1 MSRYN
6 FKVTETKWQKYW
18 DDNNVFKTKVDYNK
32 KKFYCLEMFPYPS
45 GKIHMGHVRNY
56 TIGDVLA
63 RYKILQGY
71 NVLHPMGW
79 DSFGM
84 PAENAAKQNNLDPND
99 WTKKNIQT
107 MKSQLKKLGLS
118 VDWEREISTCAP
130 EYYKHQQQFFLELY
144 DKNLVYRKESY
155 VNWDPV
161 DQTVLANEQVIDGKG
176 WRSGAN
182 VERKKLNQ
190 WFFSISKFSEELLGG
205 LDTLNEWPN
214 KVKIM
219 QKNWIGKSLGCEVDF
234 KIQGNP
240 KINNVKCFT
249 TRPDTLFGF
258 SFLALSIDHPIS
270 KYYEND
276 DGFIEFKNNC
286 SKTGTTEE
294 SIAQAEKI
302 GFKTNLTA
310 TNPFDESIKVPVYF
324 ANFVLMDY
332 GFGAVFGCPAHDQR
346 DLDFALK
353 YKLAVKMVVK
363 PENKDVNFE
372 ITNEAYTG
380 SGIICNS
387 KFLDN
392 LKAPNESIPETIKI
406 LEERK
411 LGKKKINFRLKD
423 WGISRQR
430 YWGCPIPIAYN
441 KDNQIVKI
449 PKNKLPIK
457 LPENINLNTK
467 GNPLD
472 HQEDWKKIIIDG
484 EECTIETDT
493 LDTFVDSSWYFLRF
507 CSPKNNN
514 EGFDVEEANYW
525 MPVDQYIGGVEHAIL
540 HLLYSRFFVQA
551 LKYKNEKL
559 NITEPFK
566 GLFTQGMVCHET
578 YKDQKN
584 DWLSPDEIFS
594 NDDKTFYKKSDPSE
608 KVIVGPTE
616 YMSKSKKNTVDPEII
631 IKEYGADAVRL
642 FILSDSPP
650 EKDVQWS
657 QEGIIASYK
666 FIQKFWSLND
676 KIQNNIKKFKFFD
689 EELEEFTNQT
699 INKINFNLEKFRYN
713 VLIANFHEI
722 YNFFSKWT
730 EKEDW
735 GENFFDNYLK
745 ILKIM
750 NPVIP
755 HLTSE
760 CIQNFNLEMDIS
772 WPEVDKKYLN
782 TKKYNIVVQ
791 INGKKRGLITTE
803 KELEEEDLIKD
814 IKNNTEMNKFLK
826 EKQIIKAIVIKNKLI
841 NLIVK

>member
-1 MSRYN
+1 
-6 FKVTETKWQKYW
+6 V
-18 DDNNVFKTKVDYNK
+18 
-32 KKFYCLEMFPYPS
+32 
-45 GKIHMGHVRNY
+45 
-56 TIGDVLA
+56 
-63 RYKILQGY
+63 
-71 NVLHPMGW
+71 
-79 DSFGM
+79 
-84 PAENAAKQNNLDPND
+84 
-99 WTKKNIQT
+99 
-107 MKSQLKKLGLS
+107 
-118 VDWEREISTCAP
+118 
-130 EYYKHQQQFFLELY
+130 
-144 DKNLVYRKESY
+144 
-155 VNWDPV
+155 
-161 DQTVLANEQVIDGKG
+161 
-176 WRSGAN
+176 
-182 VERKKLNQ
+182 
-190 WFFSISKFSEELLGG
+190 
-205 LDTLNEWPN
+205 
-214 KVKIM
+214 
-219 QKNWIGKSLGCEVDF
+219 
-234 KIQGNP
+234 
-240 KINNVKCFT
+240 
-249 TRPDTLFGF
+249 
-258 SFLALSIDHPIS
+258 
-270 KYYEND
+270 
-276 DGFIEFKNNC
+276 
-286 SKTGTTEE
+286 
-294 SIAQAEKI
+294 
-302 GFKTNLTA
+302 
-310 TNPFDESIKVPVYF
+310 
-324 ANFVLMDY
+324 
-332 GFGAVFGCPAHDQR
+332 
-346 DLDFALK
+346 
-353 YKLAVKMVVK
+353 
-363 PENKDVNFE
+363 
-372 ITNEAYTG
+372 
-380 SGIICNS
+380 
-387 KFLDN
+387 
-392 LKAPNESIPETIKI
+392 
-406 LEERK
+406 
-411 LGKKKINFRLKD
+411 
-423 WGISRQR
+423 
-430 YWGCPIPIAYN
+430 
-441 KDNQIVKI
+441 
-449 PKNKLPIK
+449 
-457 LPENINLNTK
+457 
-467 GNPLD
+467 
-472 HQEDWKKIIIDG
+472 
-484 EECTIETDT
+484 ECTIETDT

-616 YMSKSKKNTVDPEII
+616 SMSKSKKNTVDPEII